1 MEIKYGA
8 LAPKL
13 EEQVNA
19 QGFTLGKE
27 ANTLEKSRESI
38 IWLTVQDIL
47 TDNQKGKA
55 LLKLHKQV
63 IKQMKPWLV

>member
-13 EEQVNA
+13 EEQVNE